1 MDDAS
6 IGRNMESFLI
16 RLARLGSIF
25 TLYPLCI
32 TNWRRT
38 YSFRHSAR
46 LRWLSE
52 CTTLQQTELV
62 SFLGTQHAL
71 QHSRSQI
78 THDTA

>member
-1 MDDAS
+1 MMQVL
-6 IGRNMESFLI
+6 GETMEPFLI

-25 TLYPLCI
+25 TLYPPSI

-46 LRWLSE
+46 PNRLSE

-78 THDTA
+78 SLDAV